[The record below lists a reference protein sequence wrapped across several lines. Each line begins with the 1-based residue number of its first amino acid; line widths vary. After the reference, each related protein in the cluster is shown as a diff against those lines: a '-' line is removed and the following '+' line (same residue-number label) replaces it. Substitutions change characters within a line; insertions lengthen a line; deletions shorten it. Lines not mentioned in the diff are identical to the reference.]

1 MGVMRR
7 VPTAISAVAVLAVLI
22 ASALPAQSGGVIEG
36 RVTNSVTGEAVAGV
50 EVRFLDRQSYVYKTV
65 TDSTGSYRIMGLKD
79 NDYYGGFTKDGFSE
93 LRAEGR
99 GNHVAGDVP
108 VRVNVEIQPLG
119 VLRGRVVDEDGKAAE
134 GVRVECSCTRDGAIT
149 DEHGEFAFQDLR
161 PGSYTLVAKPKVNLR
176 VQDGVRLGTV
186 AIYYPSVTEVEQAAW
201 IPVRAG
207 ENVAGIEIRLKSVP
221 VRRVTGTV
229 MNEAGK
235 PVGHATVKLI
245 GHTGRARHPIM
256 FSPGFS
262 YKIGP
267 DPVPE
272 LARVESREDGT
283 FEFAVVEPGDWR
295 LSVEAGVDDDM
306 PLGDVASVL
315 VSEKDVEDMRLRL
328 VAPFAVE
335 VNVDWGGAK
344 PPSGGYGWTP
354 VNLTPL
360 ESQPRLIVDP
370 AKNVGRINGIL
381 PGRYR
386 VTPQGSGLDVYPS
399 AVMWGGRDV
408 KGQVVE
414 LTPGVAPLQVIYKP
428 GLGKVRGT
436 IENCQGDH
444 GDGAMVMLVPRDAG
458 EVTTIL
464 TARCGAGGVFE
475 MERVVPGDYYAV
487 AFDHGDGQGVQWDS
501 LLTTILPIASNV
513 RVEAGSTVSLDLR
526 ANRWPW

>member
-1 MGVMRR
+1 MVRTLAGAMAL
-7 VPTAISAVAVLAVLI
+7 TALAL
-22 ASALPAQSGGVIEG
+22 SAQSGGVIEG

-50 EVRFLDRQSYVYKTV
+50 EVRFLDRQSYVYKTA
-65 TDSTGSYRIMGLKD
+65 TDSTGSYRLTGLKD
-79 NDYYGGFTKDGFSE
+79 NDYFGGFTKDGFSE

-119 VLRGRVVDEDGKAAE
+119 VLRGRVVDEDGTAAP
-134 GVRVECSCTRDGAIT
+134 GVRVECSCTRDDAIT
-149 DEHGEFAFQDLR
+149 DENGAFAFQDLR
-161 PGSYTLVAKPKVNLR
+161 PGSYTLVAKPKANIR
-176 VQDGVRLGTV
+176 EQDGVRLGTV
-186 AIYYPSVTEVEQAAW
+186 AIYYPSVTEMEQAAW

-221 VRRVTGTV
+221 VRHVSGMV

-235 PVGHATVKLI
+235 PVAHATVKLM
-245 GHTGRARHPIM
+245 GHTGRARHPM
-256 FSPGFS
+256 MYSPGFF
-262 YKIGP
+262 YTIGP

-283 FEFAVVEPGDWR
+283 FEFAAVQPGDWR
-295 LSVEAGVDDDM
+295 LSAEAGVEDDM

-315 VSEKDVEDMRLRL
+315 VSEKDVEDVRLRL

-344 PPSGGYGWTP
+344 PPSGGYGG
-354 VNLTPL
+354 VSVSLTPL
-360 ESQPRLIVDP
+360 EAQPRLIVDP

-386 VTPQGSGLDVYPS
+386 VTPQGTRLDVYPS

-414 LTPGVAPLQVIYKP
+414 LTAGAAPLQVIYKP
-428 GLGKVRGT
+428 GLGKVRG
-436 IENCQGDH
+436 EVERGE
-444 GDGAMVMLVPRDAG
+444 GAMVMLVPRDAG
-458 EVTTIL
+458 EVSTIL

-475 MERVVPGDYYAV
+475 IGRVVPGDYYAV
-487 AFDHGDGQGVQWDS
+487 AFDHGEGQGVQWDA
-501 LLTTILPIASNV
+501 LLSTILPLASSV
-513 RVEAGSTVSLDLR
+513 RVEEGSTVSLDLR
-526 ANRWPW
+526 PNRWPW